1 MDEHDRIKYALREV
15 DANEAFIMKNGIKL
29 YSLEDLADALRII
42 SDDIYNYHVTHER
55 NDFATW
61 VRDVFNDLTLA
72 ARLYAAKNRFDAADK
87 VEERIEFL
95 RKRLEYKEQVK
106 ENKQFKKIWV
116 YDFLIGFILGI
127 IFAWFLSLIL

>member
-1 MDEHDRIKYALREV
+1 MDEHERIKYILREV

-29 YSLEDLADALRII
+29 YSLEDLTDALRII

-95 RKRLEYKEQVK
+95 KKRLEYKEKVRK
-106 ENKQFKKIWV
+106 NNELKKIWV
-116 YDFLIGFILGI
+116 YDFLIGFILGV